1 MQGIFGPS
9 IDTGQSS
16 PDVDEIFGLNSGAPN
31 DGKVIDPAEGQGDP
45 DNVDDTPSPP
55 DDEAGG
61 QLGDE
66 PSDDTQQPTDQN
78 KHERRPWYVGKNGQL
93 LSKFKSEDAL
103 EQAYIELMENKL
115 GRSVDGIEFSSVEQ
129 LADAYTKAE
138 KEFYSKASK
147 QKKTDDNA
155 ADKQS
160 RQPAENDELTK
171 LQQTVQQQQAQLQQA
186 ALAIQRLLWQAEQQ
200 QQLQQQPN
208 PQLQLQQAVTQ
219 QQIQQQIQQQYK
231 PEELLDELYNDPAS
245 VIQKVVDP
253 IIEQKAQELQR
264 LYQQQYQWMTQQLTP
279 VQALMTQMQR
289 ASIVQQQLAN
299 IQNKYPDFN
308 DLEHEI
314 QAELKNNPQALRT
327 IQVNPGTAEIFIE
340 AAYNKVKANKLLQQ
354 SLQAQQQ
361 NVQAQQEQQKRVLK
375 AQKEASRIQTGE
387 SKRVLRR
394 PSPEEQE
401 IADIFG
407 LGTKK
412 KGIFG

>member
-1 MQGIFGPS
+1 MNAARGM
-9 IDTGQSS
+9 
-16 PDVDEIFGLNSGAPN
+16 L
-31 DGKVIDPAEGQGDP
+31 K
-45 DNVDDTPSPP
+45 
-55 DDEAGG
+55 
-61 QLGDE
+61 
-66 PSDDTQQPTDQN
+66 
-78 KHERRPWYVGKNGQL
+78 ERSTV
-93 LSKFKSEDAL
+93 SKFKSEDAL

-115 GRSVDGIEFSSVEQ
+115 GRSVDGIEFSSVEE

-147 QKKTDDNA
+147 QKKTGDNA

-245 VIQKVVDP
+245 VIQKVVNP

-264 LYQQQYQWMTQQLTP
+264 LYQQQYQWMAQQLTP
-279 VQALMTQMQR
+279 VQALMAQMQR

-299 IQNKYPDFN
+299 IQNK
-308 DLEHEI
+308 I
-314 QAELKNNPQALRT
+314 QTSMIWNMRSELKNNPQALRT
-327 IQVNPGTAEIFIE
+327 IQMNPGTAEMFIE

-354 SLQAQQQ
+354 SLRAQQQ

>member
-93 LSKFKSEDAL
+93 LGKFKNEDAL

-147 QKKTDDNA
+147 QKATGDNS

-245 VIQKVVDP
+245 VIQKVV
-253 IIEQKAQELQR
+253 
-264 LYQQQYQWMTQQLTP
+264 
-279 VQALMTQMQR
+279 
-289 ASIVQQQLAN
+289 
-299 IQNKYPDFN
+299 
-308 DLEHEI
+308 
-314 QAELKNNPQALRT
+314 
-327 IQVNPGTAEIFIE
+327 
-340 AAYNKVKANKLLQQ
+340 
-354 SLQAQQQ
+354 
-361 NVQAQQEQQKRVLK
+361 
-375 AQKEASRIQTGE
+375 KE
-387 SKRVLRR
+387 
-394 PSPEEQE
+394 
-401 IADIFG
+401 F
-407 LGTKK
+407 
-412 KGIFG
+412 F